1 MSIPDE
7 SIFDCRGMMKNRE
20 IYLKALDIDVWLPR
34 QTTFTDF
41 VPLTPWDDL
50 KKRIENCTKCP
61 LHTTRT
67 QTVFGVGN
75 PEAAILFI
83 GEAPG
88 ANEDNQGE
96 PFVGQAGQL
105 LNAMLASIN
114 LKRDDI
120 FITNILKCR
129 PPNNRDPAPD
139 EVSCCTPYLVEQIDL
154 ISPKLIVALG
164 RIAAHFLLNT
174 QTPLSRLRNQM
185 HQYHNIPL
193 IATFHP
199 AYLLRTPSEKAHA
212 WKDMQRIAQFL

>member
-1 MSIPDE
+1 
-7 SIFDCRGMMKNRE
+7 MKHKDLQTA
-20 IYLKALDIDVWLPR
+20 YLKALKIDLWLPR
-34 QTTFTDF
+34 QTASTDF
-41 VPLTPWDDL
+41 IPLSPWDEL
-50 KKRIENCTKCP
+50 KTRIENCTKCH

-75 PEAAILFI
+75 PQADILFI

-88 ANEDNQGE
+88 ASEDKQGE
-96 PFVGQAGQL
+96 PFVGRAGQL

-114 LKRDDI
+114 LKRENI
-120 FITNILKCR
+120 FIANILKCR

-139 EVSCCTPYLVEQIDL
+139 EVSCCTPYLIEQIDL
-154 ISPKLIVALG
+154 IAPKLIVTLG

-174 QTPLSRLRNQM
+174 QAPLSRLRNQM

-212 WKDMQRIAQFL
+212 WKDMQRIAKFLL

>member
-1 MSIPDE
+1 
-7 SIFDCRGMMKNRE
+7 MKPNDQQ
-20 IYLKALDIDVWLPR
+20 IAYLKALDIDVWLPR
-34 QTTFTDF
+34 QTTSTDF
-41 VPLTPWDDL
+41 APLIPWDDL
-50 KKRIENCTKCP
+50 KKRIENCTKCE

-75 PEAAILFI
+75 PQANILFI

-88 ANEDNQGE
+88 ENEDKQGE
-96 PFVGQAGQL
+96 PFVGRAGQL

-114 LKRDDI
+114 LKREDI
-120 FITNILKCR
+120 FIANILKCR

-139 EVSCCTPYLVEQIDL
+139 EVSCCTPYLIEQIES
-154 ISPKLIVALG
+154 ISPKLIVTLG

-185 HQYHNIPL
+185 HLYHNIPL

-199 AYLLRTPSEKAHA
+199 AYLLRTPSDKAKA
-212 WKDMQRIAQFL
+212 WQDMQMIAKFTC